1 MGLIMKYNPTIL
13 FILFLCFSCKKST
26 EVPNNDIVYIAEH
39 KLFIENL
46 LELNTEL
53 NSETLEERLTT
64 KVVVIDGN
72 EYYKITEANLINLGL
87 LHLPESIS
95 YLDSLTTLDISNN
108 QLTDL
113 PDATCSLDVIDGDN
127 FLFTDNLLCE
137 ASVLPPCI
145 IEIIDFTEQKCD
157 VAYDDY
163 DFQFIQELILAN
175 KIDTN
180 SISAVNEI
188 YDNVHWTTTENKNEF
203 NQFILRINKLEWNN
217 QNISIIP
224 DQIGF
229 LDSLNWLEL
238 ENNKIDTIPGT
249 ISMLSKLEI
258 FQIYSNELKY
268 LPEGI
273 RHLSNLKELHIHDN
287 LLDTLAFDFSKLTS
301 LSEFWVEDNNLT
313 ALPSSLCDLL
323 SAQTLPLEAFQ
334 YYGNKICNSE
344 NACDLSINEQVCG
357 NE

>member
-1 MGLIMKYNPTIL
+1 MGLIMRYNSTIL
-13 FILFLCFSCKKST
+13 FILLLCFSCKKST
-26 EVPNNDIVYIAEH
+26 EVSNDDMEYIAGH

-53 NSETLEERLTT
+53 NSETLEERLIK
-64 KVVVIDGN
+64 KVVVIDGS
-72 EYYKITEANLINLGL
+72 EYYKITEASLSNLGL
-87 LHLPESIS
+87 LYLPESIS

-113 PDATCSLDVIDGDN
+113 PDATCSLSIIDGDN
-127 FLFTDNLLCE
+127 FLFHDNLLCE
-137 ASVLPPCI
+137 ASVLPPCV
-145 IEIIDFTEQKCD
+145 IELIDFTEQKCD

-163 DFQFIQELILAN
+163 DFQFIQELVLAN
-175 KIDTN
+175 QIDTN
-180 SISAVNEI
+180 SISAVNAI
-188 YDNVHWTTTENKNEF
+188 YDNVHWTTTENKNEY

-273 RHLSNLKELHIHDN
+273 SHLRSLKELHIHDN
-287 LLDTLAFDFSKLTS
+287 LLDTLSFNFENLILLK
-301 LSEFWVEDNNLT
+301 EFWIENNNLT
-313 ALPSSLCDLL
+313 SLPSSLCDLI
-323 SAQTLPLEAFQ
+323 SAQSLPLEAFQ
-334 YYGNKICNSE
+334 YYGNNICISA
-344 NACDLSINEQVCG
+344 NACDLSINEQDCG
-357 NE
+357 N